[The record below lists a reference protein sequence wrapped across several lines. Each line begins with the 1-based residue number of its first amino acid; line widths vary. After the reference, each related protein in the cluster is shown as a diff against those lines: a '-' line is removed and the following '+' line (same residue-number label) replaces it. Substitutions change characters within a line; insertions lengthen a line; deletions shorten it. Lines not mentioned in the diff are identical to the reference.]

1 MTSLMCEVC
10 SGDQEQGIASYHFG
24 MPFKRASW
32 NPVSRTFRAT
42 ASFSR
47 DMGKYE
53 EVVTLDGVEVEEYEL
68 VFSEDFEAIVGGEC
82 CSFFPNASKPEK
94 CQPQKCQPKRA
105 SLSEAKLAMAAAGR
119 GSAAV
124 EGSFLQRRSAQ
135 DPGAVELS
143 AAARASLALLER
155 NGRSF
160 RLSLESGDSVQS
172 TAGVLGYSHCA
183 SWCHELTLYNSGSAC
198 VGILAM
204 RGGAKRSS
212 RWLTT
217 PLLVA
222 AVLLQWPEGVEL
234 CIRFGADA
242 AWPRLRVNLC
252 YAGPF
257 RAKGGLALTAES
269 RFQCLICR
277 HILDAGVTPKAFQ
290 QLKKKA
296 QQDVTGRDGSRHTG
310 ALQEVDGSLE
320 GRSTRL
326 KRSLHRAEEQPLALR
341 YSRAP
346 KGEGQSLQE
355 AATFQGTSSSSTD
368 WRTQACGDAL
378 LKAGLKVPERTVQGI
393 FVARSL
399 HAAQTEKCAL
409 TAFQDMPGL
418 CMTVQQ
424 YEVERLSTP
433 GSWIIEARLGLKPR
447 QIRGSESASS
457 EAYAL
462 AVLLRDTS
470 AASPRPLLL
479 RAEEVPLRYRTP
491 KWFQIQRPGGL
502 PVPLVQGC
510 SQSGHGDVIWAAAEF
525 CAEALVKGDLE
536 VLVGPVRGRRVL
548 EVGAGV
554 GLPSC
559 TAVRCGAQ
567 VVSSDIPDHERVLA
581 LATSLVLNLQEAS
594 AEQEMACCAPRA
606 RAVPH
611 YWGDSCELLCSEG
624 AFDLLLCCDCL
635 YIPDLHGPLL
645 DTICGCLSSAG
656 VALVCFSLHRTAPKT
671 VIFGFFDLA
680 RSRGLEVEL
689 FCERQLPPRCAN
701 MPLERSYVY
710 AYTLRRGSLTE
721 SQEPVCG
728 G

>member
-1 MTSLMCEVC
+1 
-10 SGDQEQGIASYHFG
+10 

-94 CQPQKCQPKRA
+94 CQPFGGQAGSTYVRWQRPAVAARLWKDRSC
-105 SLSEAKLAMAAAGR
+105 SEEAPRIL
-119 GSAAV
+119 
-124 EGSFLQRRSAQ
+124 
-135 DPGAVELS
+135 ELS

-172 TAGVLGYSHCA
+172 TVDALQL
-183 SWCHELTLYNSGSAC
+183 WQR
-198 VGILAM
+198 M
-204 RGGAKRSS
+204 RWDPGDAWRSQAQQ
-212 RWLTT
+212 LTT

-242 AWPRLRVNLC
+242 AWPTGADCREQVSVPDLQAYPGR
-252 YAGPF
+252 
-257 RAKGGLALTAES
+257 RRDSESISTAEEEGP
-269 RFQCLICR
+269 
-277 HILDAGVTPKAFQ
+277 AG
-290 QLKKKA
+290 
-296 QQDVTGRDGSRHTG
+296 DGSRHTG

-355 AATFQGTSSSSTD
+355 DSEARRLKREASGREGKRRDLLRCSRWEMHRKRWVVLPPTSTTLTWTNPVSMEDHCGEDDWCLCTRLRRSRAPAAAAQTGEPKLAD
-368 WRTQACGDAL
+368 RDAL
-378 LKAGLKVPERTVQGI
+378 LKAGLKVP
-393 FVARSL
+393 
-399 HAAQTEKCAL
+399 
-409 TAFQDMPGL
+409 
-418 CMTVQQ
+418 
-424 YEVERLSTP
+424 
-433 GSWIIEARLGLKPR
+433 IEARLGLKPR